1 MLVTGASGFIGSH
14 ITAAL
19 IRRGHQVTGCSRRP
33 AQHHPGLQWVT
44 CDFAS
49 DLRPEAW
56 VPRLQ
61 GMDAVVNAVGIIQET
76 GSNTFSALHRDAPRA
91 LFEACQAA
99 GVRKVM
105 QISALG
111 ADAGARSRF
120 HLTKKA
126 ADDYLAGL
134 DLDWTILL
142 PSIVYGP
149 RGKSFALFKALA
161 ALPLIPLVG
170 DGRQQVQPIYV
181 EDLAQAVVSLLE
193 QLGPMQRRLAAVG
206 PQVITVQEL
215 LETLRTWLSLPPT
228 RPLRLPVP
236 LLRAG
241 AKTIDR
247 LGRGQAT
254 ETLDMLL
261 RGNTAD
267 VQPFVGATGVQPRS
281 LTEVLR
287 VTPSLQQDRWHAHL
301 YFLRPLLRLS
311 IAFIWLATGIISA
324 FVYPAAESYALLA
337 RVGIHG
343 WLAPV
348 ALYGA
353 AALDFALGLGTL
365 LRYRVRLMGIAQ
377 LAVLTGF
384 SIIIALWLP
393 EFWLHPFGPLTK
405 NVPLAA
411 AILVMIAL
419 EDESE

>member
-1 MLVTGASGFIGSH
+1 
-14 ITAAL
+14 
-19 IRRGHQVTGCSRRP
+19 
-33 AQHHPGLQWVT
+33 
-44 CDFAS
+44 
-49 DLRPEAW
+49 
-56 VPRLQ
+56 
-61 GMDAVVNAVGIIQET
+61 MDAVVNAVGIIQET